1 MRQIVVVDDESDI
14 VSILS
19 EFLAGEGYEPVP
31 FVNGAAALNYL
42 RATRPALLITDLLM
56 PGMSG
61 QDLILS
67 TRAAYGDTLPIVVMS
82 ASVNLGAVTDLP
94 IQAFLSKPFDLDELS
109 DVIERCIPIPQGAA
123 HEREDDLA
131 PVLGNPRVHR
141 TY

>member
-31 FVNGAAALNYL
+31 FVTGAAALDYL

-61 QDLILS
+61 QELIRG
-67 TRAAYGDTLPIVVMS
+67 TRAVHGDTLPIVVMS
-82 ASVNLGAVTDLP
+82 ASVNLGSVTDLP
-94 IQAFLSKPFDLDELS
+94 IQVFLSKPFDLDELS
-109 DVIERCIPIPQGAA
+109 DVIERFVTAR
-123 HEREDDLA
+123 HRTTYEREDDLV